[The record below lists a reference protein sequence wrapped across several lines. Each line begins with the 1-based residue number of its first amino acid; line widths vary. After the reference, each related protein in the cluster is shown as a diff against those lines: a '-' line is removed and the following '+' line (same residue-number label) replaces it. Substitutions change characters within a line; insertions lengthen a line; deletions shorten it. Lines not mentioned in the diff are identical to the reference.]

1 MSDLLS
7 NLRMPSSVNYDEPL
21 PSLPPN
27 VQNFTQV
34 LYPINGSQF
43 FPSQTINVDIPSRGF
58 IDPKSIYIRY
68 KLNLGSV
75 LANATAQTFMPGC
88 PLYTPFQRV
97 DTYINSQIVDSVND
111 YNQVAHMWSNLY
123 LSTADKYGMQFGFGY
138 NSDTAANDG
147 LPANLDSRNVPVI
160 AANGVT
166 SWSVSGPLVCC
177 KLSSCEKFFPAFATG
192 NIRLSFTLDT
202 LATWLNVVTNF
213 DVADCFISNFELV
226 YDLIDFGTEFEQE
239 VLSKPVIMIKSDGYN
254 NSSTAIA
261 LGTNGNQTFV
271 FNQRLSSIRNAIV
284 LGAGT
289 AANAVQLNGKFD
301 AVDLTSNGYYSLNI
315 GGVSYPQGGPINLA
329 LNRAGALSELRK
341 ATGILYDWSKSMSIN
356 NAEFGAIDTTVT
368 TPYQPGKVYIGFDL
382 NKINSSS
389 NAIMNGTSS
398 QNSPINVVV
407 QINTAVGNAKQ
418 LCLVLNYDCVFVI
431 DPRTRNV
438 TMTQ

>member
-1 MSDLLS
+1 
-7 NLRMPSSVNYDEPL
+7 MPSSVNYDEPL

-34 LYPINGSQF
+34 LYPINGSNF

-68 KLNLGSV
+68 RLNLGST
-75 LANATAQTFMPGC
+75 ATATAATFMSGC
-88 PLYTPFQRV
+88 PVYTPFQRV

-111 YNQVAHMWSNLY
+111 YNQVANMWSNIY
-123 LSTADKYGMQFGFGY
+123 LSVSDKYGMQSGFGY
-138 NSDTAANDG
+138 NNSTDDN
-147 LPANLDSRNVPVI
+147 LPANLDGRSVPVI
-160 AANGVT
+160 PAAPNAGSEV
-166 SWSVSGPLVCC
+166 SWSVSAPLVCC

-192 NIRLSFTLDT
+192 NVRLSFTIDT
-202 LATWLNVVTNF
+202 LATWLRVTTNF
-213 DVADCFISNFELV
+213 DPNKCFISNFELV
-226 YDLIDFGTEFEQE
+226 YDLIDFGTEYEQE
-239 VLSKPVIMIKSDGYN
+239 ILSKPVIMIKSDGYN

-284 LGAGT
+284 LGAG
-289 AANAVQLNGKFD
+289 ASSNAVQVNGKFD
-301 AVDLTSNGYYSLNI
+301 AVDITTNGYYSLNI

-329 LNRAGALSELRK
+329 LNRSGALSELRK
-341 ATGILYDWSKSMSIN
+341 ATGLLYDWSKSMSIN
-356 NAEFGAIDTTVT
+356 NLEFSRVDATVT
-368 TPYQPGKVYIGFDL
+368 DQIQPGKVFIGFDL

-398 QNSPINVVV
+398 QNSPINVVL

>member
-1 MSDLLS
+1 
-7 NLRMPSSVNYDEPL
+7 MPSSVNYDEPL

-68 KLNLGSV
+68 RLNLGAGAS
-75 LANATAQTFMPGC
+75 ATTATFMPGC

-97 DTYINSQIVDSVND
+97 DTYINSQIVDSVNE
-111 YNQVAHMWSNLY
+111 YNQTAHMWSNIY
-123 LSTADKYGMQFGFGY
+123 LSVSDKYGMQSGFGY
-138 NSDTAANDG
+138 RADTDANDG
-147 LPANLDSRNVPVI
+147 LPSNIDSRHIPVI
-160 AANGVT
+160 AINGTT

-202 LATWLNVVTNF
+202 LATWIATVNTPNF
-213 DVADCFISNFELV
+213 DPLKCFISNFELV
-226 YDLIDFGTEFEQE
+226 YDLIDFGNEYEQE
-239 VLSKPVIMIKSDGYN
+239 ILNKPTLMIKSDGYN
-254 NSSTAIA
+254 NSSTVVAS
-261 LGTNGNQTFV
+261 GTSGNQTFV

-284 LGAGT
+284 LGAGS
-289 AANAVQLNGKFD
+289 AVNTTQLNGKFD
-301 AVDLTSNGYYSLNI
+301 TFDITTNGSYSINI
-315 GGVSYPQGGPINLA
+315 GGVSYPQGGPVNLA
-329 LNRAGALSELRK
+329 LNRSGALSELRK
-341 ATGILYDWSKSMSIN
+341 ATGVLYDWSKSMSIN
-356 NAEFGAIDTTVT
+356 NLEYSYVDATTT
-368 TPYQPGKVYIGFDL
+368 AQYQPGKVYIGFDL

-398 QNSPINVVV
+398 QNSPINVVL
-407 QINTAVGNAKQ
+407 QINTAIAANNAKQ